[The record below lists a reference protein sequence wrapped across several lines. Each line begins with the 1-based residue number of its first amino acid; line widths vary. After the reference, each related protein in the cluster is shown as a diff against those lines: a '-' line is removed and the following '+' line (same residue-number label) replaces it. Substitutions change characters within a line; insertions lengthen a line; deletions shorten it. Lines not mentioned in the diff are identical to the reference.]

1 MNDMY
6 ANDDIKKK
14 LGIEVA
20 ITPKMRNALRTW
32 CKAYTNEADWLNKDV
47 KSLNIPSSI
56 ASEIARLVTLEC
68 EIKVSGSPKAD
79 YINKQLD
86 YIRNEKKNIM
96 EMAGSVGGVIFKPYI
111 SGSKI
116 MIDCVYQDEM
126 IPFRYDDGGRIT
138 GVIFPSFCTIQEKR
152 YTRLEIHDYT
162 NEKYTISNKC
172 YVSKELSVDTNCI
185 RSLGKEVPLN
195 SVSEWENVEPEVVIA
210 GSDVP
215 WFSFCKIPIANNIE
229 RKSPLG
235 VSVYARAINDIKQAD
250 IQASRMDWE
259 FESKETA
266 IEMDESYFDEDIYG
280 NKVIPK
286 GKERMYRTYNG
297 ETLSDGS
304 KLFKHFS
311 PEIRDESFSR
321 GLDKILKRIEF
332 NCGLAY
338 GTISDPQNVDKTA
351 EEIKSSKQR
360 SYQLIK
366 DIQGSLQNA
375 IENLVHVMD
384 LMSEA
389 NGLVTDGNYDL
400 SFTWDD
406 SIVVDAEKERMQDLQ
421 DVREGLLPKWK
432 YKVKWQGLSE
442 NQAKAELKSEEARG
456 ISFPG
461 DEEIDDMPLD
471 DEIIKTAEDTA
482 GKALNGA
489 QTQSLIT
496 IIQQYAAGSLTLGQ
510 AINVLSTAIGI
521 SKDKAKS
528 LIEGTS

>member
-1 MNDMY
+1 MNDLY
-6 ANDDIKKK
+6 ATDDIKKK

-20 ITPKMRNALRTW
+20 ITPKMRNAIKTW
-32 CKAYTNEADWLNKDV
+32 YKAYANESDWINIDV
-47 KSLNIPSSI
+47 KSLNIAASV

-68 EIKVSGSPKAD
+68 EIKASGSPKAD

-86 YIRNEKKNIM
+86 FILNNKKNIM
-96 EMAGSVGGVIFKPYI
+96 EVAGSVGGVIFKPYVN
-111 SGSKI
+111 GENI

-126 IPFRYDDGGRIT
+126 IPFRYDDAGRIT
-138 GVIFPSFCTIQEKR
+138 GVIFPSYSMDRGKMF
-152 YTRLEIHDYT
+152 TRLEIHDYSDAQY
-162 NEKYTISNKC
+162 KISNRC
-172 YVSKELSVDTNCI
+172 FVSKELSVDTNCV
-185 RSLGKEVPLN
+185 RSLGKEVSLN
-195 SVSEWENVEPEVVIA
+195 SVTDWANIEPEVIIN

-215 WFSFCKIPIANNIE
+215 WYSFCKIPIANNID

-266 IEMDESYFDEDIYG
+266 IEVDETCIAEDIYG
-280 NKVIPK
+280 TKQLPK
-286 GKERMYRTYNG
+286 GKERMFRFYEG
-297 ETLSDGS
+297 EFTPDGS

-311 PEIRDESFSR
+311 PDIRDESFSR

-338 GTISDPQNVDKTA
+338 GTLSDPQNVDKTA

-360 SYQLIK
+360 SYQLVK
-366 DIQGSLQNA
+366 DIQDSLQKA
-375 IENLVHVMD
+375 IEDLAHVID
-384 LMSEA
+384 LMSDA
-389 NGLVTDGNYDL
+389 NGLVPDGDYDL
-400 SFTWDD
+400 SFVWDD

-432 YKVKWQGLSE
+432 YKVKWQGISE
-442 NQAKAELKSEEARG
+442 EQAKAELGSEESGG
-456 ISFPG
+456 ITFPG
-461 DEEIDDMPLD
+461 DDILDDMPLD
-471 DEIIKTAEDTA
+471 DDIIGIAEDTA
-482 GKALNGA
+482 GKVLNGA

-496 IIQQYAAGSLTLGQ
+496 IIQQYAAGSLTIGQ

-521 SKDKAKS
+521 SKEKAKS
-528 LIEGTS
+528 LIEGTA